1 MEIEEVT
8 PLYDGEPNDVNPYFA
23 YVMENYIKP
32 ALEYGVDRLYM
43 PPRKPQLHGVRTA
56 PLPLENRSS
65 IMIVAHG
72 SVTTNIRRSWYD
84 RLSGNIA
91 AS

>member
-1 MEIEEVT
+1 MYKKIPDDKLSGSSV
-8 PLYDGEPNDVNPYFA
+8 Y
-23 YVMENYIKP
+23 
-32 ALEYGVDRLYM
+32 
-43 PPRKPQLHGVRTA
+43 TA
-56 PLPLENRSS
+56 PKTAAARSQTALLPLENRSS
-65 IMIVAHG
+65 IMLVAHG